1 MIYQRLLTTILVL
14 LTLSGCGI
22 LRVSAQ
28 LPTVEKQPWQGYYA
42 AFANKHFQFTVT
54 SDGQIKLTPIGD
66 GGESVAQK
74 MNIPIDITI
83 QEISPD
89 GKVTNKKIKL
99 ESLQPA
105 ESATNKLVKAGFTGK
120 VTGDASFE
128 VVIEQ
133 QRNVISIGGRMLD
146 PGTLKKNPL
155 RFSIHVK
162 FPDPY
167 LNAIKTGKKEGKAFG
182 KIIDKDRVDLKWAD
196 GKRKKAK
203 LDENVEA
210 IAKESNGAGITSAE
224 IDISSYKG
232 KKFEFACSPNAL
244 MNFSNDQP
252 AALHEG
258 FTLVWTPDAN
268 KDPDGKARLSFQV
281 K

>member
-1 MIYQRLLTTILVL
+1 MDHQRLLTTIFTS
-14 LTLSGCGI
+14 LTLSGFGI
-22 LRVSAQ
+22 SQVSAQ

-66 GGESVAQK
+66 GGESLAQK
-74 MNIPIDITI
+74 MHIPIDVTI
-83 QEISPD
+83 QEIAPD
-89 GKVTNKKIKL
+89 GKATNKKIKL
-99 ESLQPA
+99 ESL
-105 ESATNKLVKAGFTGK
+105 EATEPVTDKLVKAAFTGK

-146 PGTLKKNPL
+146 SGTLKKYPL
-155 RFSIHVK
+155 HFSILVK

-167 LNAIKTGKKEGKAFG
+167 LNAIKTGKKEGKAFE
-182 KIIDKDRVDLKWAD
+182 KIIDKDRVDLKWVD

-203 LDENVEA
+203 LNENVES
-210 IAKESNGAGITSAE
+210 INKEGNGAGITSAE
-224 IDISSYKG
+224 INISSYKG
-232 KKFEFACSPNAL
+232 KKIGFTCSPNAL
-244 MNFSNDQP
+244 MQFSNDQP

-268 KDPDGKARLSFQV
+268 KDPNGKARLSFEV